1 MVSRLP
7 RPSPALCRLGLLT
20 YLELLLVFG
29 ADYFPG
35 YSAFAAQSIEA
46 HREARRQAGAN
57 IAPDANR
64 TLEEQLLAVQARL

>member
-1 MVSRLP
+1 MLLP
-7 RPSPALCRLGLLT
+7 ISC
-20 YLELLLVFG
+20 
-29 ADYFPG
+29 ADYFLG

-46 HREARRQAGAN
+46 HHEARRQAGAN